1 MLASCASMPMSDCE
15 PFRAMCVDNIPE
27 APSRAMP
34 GVHIC
39 VTCEDERDTPL
50 LTVFSRHFSKAS

>member
-1 MLASCASMPMSDCE
+1 MLASCASMPMSDFE